1 MTAREGSGPVPYEPD
16 PETAIRVGW
25 AVTLLGILIF
35 VVSALGE
42 YMGWW
47 DLVGEIGM
55 LVGTV
60 LSIVVGFGTWF
71 SGAGRRQLQAVGAE
85 VRGVRG
91 VVEANGTVL
100 GSVDAKLDDLQRLDK
115 LDKLDQLDVI
125 EAALV
130 EGDGEAGKLDAVQV
144 ELDRQTGVLDR
155 QLRVLGEI
163 RDGL

>member
-1 MTAREGSGPVPYEPD
+1 MSAREGSGPVPYEPD

-25 AVTLLGILIF
+25 VVTALGILIF

-42 YMGWW
+42 YLGWW

-60 LSIVVGFGTWF
+60 SSIVVGFGTWF
-71 SGAGRRQLQAVGAE
+71 SGAGRRQLAAVGQEVHAVGSE
-85 VRGVRG
+85 VRGVRH
-91 VVEANGTVL
+91 VVEDNG
-100 GSVDAKLDDLQRLDK
+100 AKLSSADDK
-115 LDKLDQLDVI
+115 LDVI
-125 EAALV
+125 QAALV
-130 EGDGEAGKLDAVQV
+130 EEDGEASKLDAVQL

-155 QLRVLGEI
+155 QLAVLAEI